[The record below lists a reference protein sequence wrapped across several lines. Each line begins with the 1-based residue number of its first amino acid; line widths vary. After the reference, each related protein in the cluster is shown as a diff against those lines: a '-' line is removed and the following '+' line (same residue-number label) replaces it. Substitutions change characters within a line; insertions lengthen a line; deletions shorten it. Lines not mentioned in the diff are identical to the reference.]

1 MTSTSIQP
9 INITL
14 APGPLGVGITKNKNG
29 QCQISSKAN
38 QSSPLEI
45 NDIIISLNGIKLAEC
60 DGGVNAWVTLFGAF
74 GSGERKLVVYRAP
87 VQSQNKN
94 NGACGNNPQQ
104 LPAVSS
110 AAASSTGGGN
120 MPMVVDTVPS
130 SLAPSGNGAAASS
143 ASSQQNNMSGAKQTF
158 NGHHD
163 IYAKAAGKFVL
174 VLLYHVHAG
183 V

>member
-1 MTSTSIQP
+1 MTSTSVQP

-87 VQSQNKN
+87 QPQINN
-94 NGACGNNPQQ
+94 NGACGNLVGPQ
-104 LPAVSS
+104 
-110 AAASSTGGGN
+110 
-120 MPMVVDTVPS
+120 
-130 SLAPSGNGAAASS
+130 
-143 ASSQQNNMSGAKQTF
+143 
-158 NGHHD
+158 
-163 IYAKAAGKFVL
+163 
-174 VLLYHVHAG
+174 
-183 V
+183 

>member
-1 MTSTSIQP
+1 MTSTSVQP

-38 QSSPLEI
+38 QSSPLQI

-87 VQSQNKN
+87 QSQIN
-94 NGACGNNPQQ
+94 NNSACGNN
-104 LPAVSS
+104 LVGA
-110 AAASSTGGGN
+110 STGGGR

-130 SLAPSGNGAAASS
+130 SLVPSGNGAAAASS
-143 ASSQQNNMSGAKQTF
+143 ASTQQNNMSGAKQTF

-163 IYAKAAGKFVL
+163 IYAKAAGKSAL
-174 VLLYHVHAG
+174 VLFYHVY
-183 V
+183 VDV